1 MSFDITAPFQA
12 GFSTRDQIEHR
23 HKVHPMQIIAPLSS
37 QPNRYKFLENSLTS
51 VLGHSSIANKKI
63 FIHLFHEILSLNKV
77 VIVSVAGAF
86 RKGKSFLLNIFLD
99 YLYSLQ
105 KSQQNETALEWLL
118 DDSHLGGFHWRP
130 GMKRD
135 TSGIW
140 IWGEPIMIEAANG
153 ETYAVVLMD
162 TQGTVDNAALSYQMS
177 GTIFALSTLFS
188 SLQVYNIVETILE
201 DSLTNLSLFVEYG
214 RLVLD
219 ESTKCKPPFQTI
231 VFVVRDYKSSEECSY
246 GFEGGMDYLKTMLQ
260 TSSSH
265 QSNELKAVR
274 QEIQNCFE
282 QTLCFL
288 LPHPGHRVADRESF
302 KGLVK
307 DIKPLFKEEVKK
319 MTAHLLNPRALQPK
333 IVNGKTV
340 TCRKITDMFRE
351 FAKTFD
357 SCVIPEPQMI
367 LDTNAQ
373 LIYLEAANEAK
384 IAYIRGMDRICL
396 KSGMLPE
403 KRLHEAHI
411 KYGIIALNIFEK
423 YPKIGSSEVRSRN
436 LSMLQQNLNNEL
448 EKYKRLNK
456 EKRVTSCVS
465 RMIACGDSVFFG
477 MGLGSAASA
486 AIGGA
491 VLTLQAG
498 MVSAGVIAIPVSL
511 TALLAIWAYVYY
523 KPKIRSCL
531 HHDCHSV

>member
-1 MSFDITAPFQA
+1 MSFDLTAPFQA

-23 HKVHPMQIIAPLSS
+23 HKVHPVQIIAPLSS

-51 VLGHSSIANKKI
+51 V
-63 FIHLFHEILSLNKV
+63 
-77 VIVSVAGAF
+77 VIISVAGVF

-105 KSQQNETALEWLL
+105 KSQQNGTTLEWLL
-118 DDSHLGGFHWRP
+118 DDSEMEGFHWRS
-130 GMKRD
+130 GIKRD
-135 TSGIW
+135 TAGIW
-140 IWGEPIMIEAANG
+140 IWGEPIMIDAANG

-162 TQGTVDNAALSYQMS
+162 TQGTMNDASLPYQLSN
-177 GTIFALSTLFS
+177 TIFALSTLFS
-188 SLQVYNIVETILE
+188 SVQVYNIVETILE
-201 DSLTNLSLFVEYG
+201 DSLANLSLFIEYG
-214 RLVLD
+214 RLVSN
-219 ESTKCKPPFQTI
+219 EVTKFKPPFQTI
-231 VFVVRDYKSSEECSY
+231 VFVIRDYKSSDECSY
-246 GFEGGMDYLKTMLQ
+246 GFEGGMDYLKTILQ

-265 QSNELKAVR
+265 QSNELRTVR
-274 QEIQNCFE
+274 EHIQSCFE

-288 LPHPGHRVADRESF
+288 LPHPGHRVADHESF

-307 DIKPLFKEEVKK
+307 EMKPLFKEEVKK
-319 MTAHLLNPRALQPK
+319 MTAYLLNPQALQPK
-333 IVNGKTV
+333 TVNGKTV
-340 TCRKITDMFRE
+340 TCRKITDLFRE
-351 FAKTFD
+351 FAKAFD
-357 SCVIPEPQMI
+357 SCMIPEPQMI

-373 LIYLEAANEAK
+373 LIYLEAAHEAK

-396 KSGMLPE
+396 KSGMLSE

-436 LSMLQQNLNNEL
+436 LSTLQQNLNNEL
-448 EKYKRLNK
+448 EKYKRINR

-523 KPKIRSCL
+523 KPKIRSCF
-531 HHDCHSV
+531 HHDCHNI

>member
-1 MSFDITAPFQA
+1 MSFDLTAPFQA

-23 HKVHPMQIIAPLSS
+23 HKVHPVQIIAPLSS

-51 VLGHSSIANKKI
+51 QQI
-63 FIHLFHEILSLNKV
+63 FILSKNDTTLK
-77 VIVSVAGAF
+77 
-86 RKGKSFLLNIFLD
+86 
-99 YLYSLQ
+99 
-105 KSQQNETALEWLL
+105 WLL
-118 DDSHLGGFHWRP
+118 DDSQLEGFHWRP
-130 GMKRD
+130 GIKRD
-135 TSGIW
+135 TAGIW

-162 TQGTVDNAALSYQMS
+162 TQGTMDNAASPYQMS
-177 GTIFALSTLFS
+177 STIFALSTLFS
-188 SLQVYNIVETILE
+188 SIQVYNVVETILE
-201 DSLTNLSLFVEYG
+201 DSLANLSLFIEYG
-214 RLVLD
+214 RLVQN
-219 ESTKCKPPFQTI
+219 EATRRKQPFQTI
-231 VFVVRDYKSSEECSY
+231 VFVVRDYKSSEECPY
-246 GFEGGMDYLKTMLQ
+246 GFEGGMDYLKTILQ
-260 TSSSH
+260 ATSSQ
-265 QSNELKAVR
+265 QSDELKTVR
-274 QEIQNCFE
+274 KYIQSCFE

-288 LPHPGHRVADRESF
+288 LPHPGHRVADRDSF

-307 DIKPLFKEEVKK
+307 DMKPLFKEEVKK
-319 MTAHLLNPRALQPK
+319 MTAHLLNPHALQPK
-333 IVNGKTV
+333 IVNGKMI

-351 FAKTFD
+351 FAKTFE
-357 SCVIPEPQMI
+357 CCMIPEPQMI
-367 LDTNAQ
+367 IDTNAQ
-373 LIYLEAANEAK
+373 LIFLEAANEAK
-384 IAYIRGMDRICL
+384 TAYIRGMDRVCL
-396 KSGMLPE
+396 KPGMLPE
-403 KRLHEAHI
+403 KRLYEAHI

-423 YPKIGSSEVRSRN
+423 CPKIGSSE
-436 LSMLQQNLNNEL
+436 NEL

-531 HHDCHSV
+531 QDDCHDI

>member
-1 MSFDITAPFQA
+1 MSFSRGTEDKRFLKCQFKFAGVMSFDITAPFQA

-23 HKVHPMQIIAPLSS
+23 HKVHPVQIIAPLSS
-37 QPNRYKFLENSLTS
+37 QPNRYKFLENSLISNDTN
-51 VLGHSSIANKKI
+51 L
-63 FIHLFHEILSLNKV
+63 EW
-77 VIVSVAGAF
+77 
-86 RKGKSFLLNIFLD
+86 FLD
-99 YLYSLQ
+99 
-105 KSQQNETALEWLL
+105 E
-118 DDSHLGGFHWRP
+118 SHLGGFHWRP

-135 TSGIW
+135 TAGIW

-177 GTIFALSTLFS
+177 STIFALSTLFS
-188 SLQVYNIVETILE
+188 SMQVYNVVETVIE
-201 DSLTNLSLFVEYG
+201 DSLANLSLFVEYG
-214 RLVLD
+214 RLVQD
-219 ESTKCKPPFQTI
+219 ENTKFKPPFQTI
-231 VFVVRDYKSSEECSY
+231 VFVVRDYKLSEECSY
-246 GFEGGMDYLKTMLQ
+246 GFEGGMDYLKSMLQ
-260 TSSSH
+260 ASSASY
-265 QSNELKAVR
+265 QSNELRVVR
-274 QEIQNCFE
+274 KEIQRCFE

-288 LPHPGHRVADRESF
+288 LPHPGHRVADHESF

-307 DIKPLFKEEVKK
+307 DLRPLFKEEVKK
-319 MTAHLLNPRALQPK
+319 MTAHLLNPQALQPK
-333 IVNGKTV
+333 MVNGKTV
-340 TCRKITDMFRE
+340 TCRKIADMFRE
-351 FAKTFD
+351 FAKAFD

-384 IAYIRGMDRICL
+384 IAYTRGMDRICL

-403 KRLHEAHI
+403 KRLYEAHI

-436 LSMLQQNLNNEL
+436 LSSLQQNLNSEL

-491 VLTLQAG
+491 VLSLQAG

-511 TALLAIWAYVYY
+511 TALLAIWVYVYY

-531 HHDCHSV
+531 HHDSNSV

>member
-23 HKVHPMQIIAPLSS
+23 HKVHPVQIIAPLSS
-37 QPNRYKFLENSLTS
+37 QPNRYKFLENSLIS

-63 FIHLFHEILSLNKV
+63 FV
-77 VIVSVAGAF
+77 VIISVAGVF

-105 KSQQNETALEWLL
+105 KSQQNDTTLEWLL
-118 DDSHLGGFHWRP
+118 DDSQLGGFHWRS

-135 TSGIW
+135 TAGIW

-177 GTIFALSTLFS
+177 STIFALSTLFS
-188 SLQVYNIVETILE
+188 SMQVYNIVETILE
-201 DSLTNLSLFVEYG
+201 DSLANLSLFVEYG
-214 RLVLD
+214 RLVSD
-219 ESTKCKPPFQTI
+219 EATNSKPPFQTI
-231 VFVVRDYKSSEECSY
+231 VFVIRDYKSSEECLY
-246 GFEGGMDYLKTMLQ
+246 GFEGGMDYLKTILQ
-260 TSSSH
+260 ETSPH
-265 QSNELKAVR
+265 QSNELKNVR
-274 QEIQNCFE
+274 KEILSCFE

-319 MTAHLLNPRALQPK
+319 MTAHLLNPQALQPK
-333 IVNGKTV
+333 IVNGKT
-340 TCRKITDMFRE
+340 IT
-351 FAKTFD
+351 
-357 SCVIPEPQMI
+357 CVIPEPQMI

-373 LIYLEAANEAK
+373 LVYLEAANEAK

-411 KYGIIALNIFEK
+411 KYGIIALNIFER
-423 YPKIGSSEVRSRN
+423 YPKIGSNEVRSRN
-436 LSMLQQNLNNEL
+436 LSALQQNLNSEL
-448 EKYKRLNK
+448 EKYKRLNR

-486 AIGGA
+486 AVGGA